1 LNLELNE
8 QQQMIRDMIRDFA
21 LKEVEPI
28 AAEIDESQEFPKA
41 NIDKLAQLGIL
52 GMTVPPE
59 YGGQGMDHLSYT
71 LVVEELS
78 RVCASTGITIAAA
91 ISLGI
96 GPILMDGSEEQKMKW
111 LPDLAAGKYLSAFGL
126 TEPGAG
132 SDAGSPRTTAVHEGN
147 EWVINGTKQIN
158 TNPTFSGLTTI
169 TAKSDPEAPRG
180 HGISAIVVP
189 TDAPGFS
196 LGTKENKMGIRASDT
211 RELIYEDCR
220 VPAGNLIGALD
231 TGFGTFMRTL
241 EGGRISIGAMALG
254 IAQGALDKA
263 VPYAM
268 EREQFGKP
276 IAHHQA
282 IGNMIADM
290 GVEIEAARHLV
301 YNAARLKDAGRPF
314 GKEAAMAKLYAS
326 EVASRAASAAIQIHG
341 GYGYTKE
348 YPVERYYRDA
358 KLCEIGEGTSEIQRI
373 VIARHIL
380 KSFTG

>member
-1 LNLELNE
+1 MGD
-8 QQQMIRDMIRDFA
+8 QRH
-21 LKEVEPI
+21 
-28 AAEIDESQEFPKA
+28 KA
-41 NIDKLAQLGIL
+41 VYHPA
-52 GMTVPPE
+52 
-59 YGGQGMDHLSYT
+59 
-71 LVVEELS
+71 
-78 RVCASTGITIAAA
+78 
-91 ISLGI
+91 
-96 GPILMDGSEEQKMKW
+96 
-111 LPDLAAGKYLSAFGL
+111 
-126 TEPGAG
+126 
-132 SDAGSPRTTAVHEGN
+132 
-147 EWVINGTKQIN
+147 
-158 TNPTFSGLTTI
+158 FSGLITF
-169 TAKSDPEAPRG
+169 TAKTDPEAPRG